1 MGLNTPMP
9 TLVFVNLPVRDLPAS
24 KAFFQSLGYTF
35 NPQFT
40 DDNAGCLVISETIYA
55 MLLTEP
61 FFSQFTAKP
70 IADAH
75 AVTEV
80 LVALMVESRTE
91 VDRLVDAAVAAGGR
105 QPREAQDHGF
115 MYQRSFEDLDGHIWE
130 IGWMDPTHVL

>member
-1 MGLNTPMP
+1 MP

-24 KAFFQSLGYTF
+24 KAFFESLGYSF

-40 DDNAGCLVISETIYA
+40 DENAGCLVISETIYS

-75 AVTEV
+75 QVTEV
-80 LVALMVESRTE
+80 LVALMVDSRAE

-105 QPREAQDHGF
+105 EPREAQDHGF